1 MKVLLIGSGARE
13 HAIAW
18 KLRQKIDRED
28 LYIAPGNPGTAELGT
43 NLAISVDDL
52 DGLLR
57 AAVDNRIDFTIVGPE
72 GPLEKGVVDV
82 FTGMGHLIFG
92 PTKAAARVETS
103 KAFAKELMLRY
114 HIPTAEAT
122 VHGDSDSAKVAI
134 SSTNLPVVIKADG
147 LAAGKGVVVC
157 HTQEDA
163 FQVVDDYLESKT
175 LGEAGATVL
184 VEKFLDGHE
193 VSVFGFTDGRNI
205 SRLVAACD
213 YKRLGDGDVGPNT
226 GGMGSYS
233 PPSYWDYDLEK
244 AVRESIMVPM
254 VNALRE
260 SGSEYRG
267 ILYAGLM
274 LTDIGPQV
282 VEFNCRFG
290 DPETQV
296 LMPRMESDLLPIM
309 LACANG
315 DIAGVDVVWTSDAAV
330 GVVLASE
337 GYPGNYTVG
346 HPIGRED
353 ALDETTLVLHAGTGL
368 RSSNLG
374 ADELVTSG
382 GRVMTIVG
390 RSHDLPSARVLAYT
404 AVEQIAFSGKQYRKD
419 IGEILTY

>member
-18 KLRQKIDRED
+18 KLRQKIDKED

-103 KAFAKELMLRY
+103 KAFAKELMFRY

-233 PPSYWDYDLEK
+233 PPSYWDYYLEK

-274 LTDIGPQV
+274 LTDTGPQV

-390 RSHDLPSARVLAYT
+390 RSHDLPSARVLAYK

-419 IGEILTY
+419 IGEFLTY

>member
-18 KLRQKIDRED
+18 KLRQTLDKDD

-43 NLAISVDDL
+43 NLAISADDL
-52 DGLLR
+52 DGLQQ
-57 AAVDNRIDFTIVGPE
+57 AAVDNSIDFTIVGPE
-72 GPLEKGVVDV
+72 GPLEKGLVDA
-82 FTGMGHLIFG
+82 FTAMGHLIFG

-114 HIPTAEAT
+114 HIPTAWAT
-122 VHGDSDSAKVAI
+122 AHTDSDSAKVAI
-134 SSTNLPVVIKADG
+134 SATNLPVVIKADG

-184 VEKFLDGHE
+184 VENFLDGRE

-233 PPSYWDYDLEK
+233 PPSYWDCNLEK
-244 AVRESIMVPM
+244 AVMESIMVPI

-274 LTDIGPQV
+274 LTDKGPQV

-315 DIAGVDVVWTSDAAV
+315 DITGVDVLWTSDAAV

-346 HPIGRED
+346 HPIGRD
-353 ALDETTLVLHAGTGL
+353 HALHETTLVLHAGTGL
-368 RSSNLG
+368 RSSGLG
-374 ADELVTSG
+374 TDELVTSG
-382 GRVMTIVG
+382 GRVMTVVG
-390 RSHDLPSARVLAYT
+390 RSHDLSSARVLAYT
-404 AVEQIAFSGKQYRKD
+404 AVEQIDFSGKQYRKD
-419 IGEILTY
+419 IAEFLNY

>member
-18 KLRQKIDRED
+18 KLRQKIDKED

-233 PPSYWDYDLEK
+233 PPSYWDYYLEK

-274 LTDIGPQV
+274 LTDTGPQV

-315 DIAGVDVVWTSDAAV
+315 DIAGFDVVWTSDAAV

-390 RSHDLPSARVLAYT
+390 RSHDLPSARVLAYK

-419 IGEILTY
+419 IGEFLTY